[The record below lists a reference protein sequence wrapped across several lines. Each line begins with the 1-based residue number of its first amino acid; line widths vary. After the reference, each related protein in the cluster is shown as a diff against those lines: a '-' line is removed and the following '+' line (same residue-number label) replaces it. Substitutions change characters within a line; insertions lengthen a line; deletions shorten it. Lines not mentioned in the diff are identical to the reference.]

1 VRAPTVSRLLAEAVM
16 MALAHLLPGGSLAG
30 PTSFDLLVVGGGSAG
45 LTAAKFAARFGKSV
59 ALIERERLGGDCT
72 WTGCV
77 PSKTLLASAER
88 AHALRTAADF
98 GVAQPATV
106 SVDMAAVKAR
116 IGRTIGQIYDADDSP
131 EALRALG
138 IETVSGAATLVD
150 ARRVSVSSG
159 GGGTATV
166 YEATKGVVLATG
178 ARPRPLDIRGIA
190 SVPHLTYEGIFSLD
204 TLPERL
210 TVVGGGPVGCE
221 LAQAFAR
228 LGSSVTLVAPRLLP
242 GHEPEA
248 SDDLAAALRAD
259 GVALVAARAAAVEAR
274 AGGGHALTCSDGS
287 VVEGTALLSAVGRVP
302 VTEGLG
308 LSALGVELS
317 AATAGI
323 AVDAKLRTTVKGV
336 YAAGDC
342 TGDQQYTH
350 YAGFQGAIAARNIL
364 LPLSDQGV
372 ATSRVPGC
380 VFTSPEVAKV
390 GLTESEARAE
400 GKAGGVAVAYRRM
413 GQVDRAVTMGEA
425 SLGFL
430 KVVYEPRSGAI
441 LGATVMGPSAGELIS
456 EISVAMAG
464 KVKLPAL
471 ASIMHAYPTVSIAL
485 QQLAAEVYYNQL
497 EASMPLYN
505 ALSRLG
511 L

>member
-1 VRAPTVSRLLAEAVM
+1 MRHEMRHPAVV
-16 MALAHLLPGGSLAG
+16 MALAHLLPGSLAG

-88 AHALRTAADF
+88 AHALQTAAEF

-106 SVDMAAVKAR
+106 SVEMAAVKAR

-150 ARRVSVSSG
+150 TRRVSVSSG
-159 GGGTATV
+159 GGGSATV
-166 YEATKGVVLATG
+166 YEATKGIVLATG

-287 VVEGTALLSAVGRVP
+287 VVEGTSLLSAVGRVP

-317 AATAGI
+317 AATGGI

-380 VFTSPEVAKV
+380 VFTSPEIAKV